1 MSVSS
6 FVEETTVLNYS
17 INNPW
22 FHVCTLTHKLRKII
36 AAIMNIIIFS
46 VLIKHL
52 TFHNSMETYEL
63 GSFVA
68 RNGET
73 GIQHKSTLG

>member
-1 MSVSS
+1 
-6 FVEETTVLNYS
+6 
-17 INNPW
+17 
-22 FHVCTLTHKLRKII
+22 
-36 AAIMNIIIFS
+36 MNIIIFW

-52 TFHNSMETYEL
+52 TFLNNMGMYEVA
-63 GSFVA
+63 SFVA